1 MTIEELHEYKCMDI
15 KRPLFSGFFIGF
27 DLVVALRLC
36 RRGETYLVLNVGNLL
51 SALVG
56 REVQ

>member
-1 MTIEELHEYKCMDI
+1 MAFLLGMIF
-15 KRPLFSGFFIGF
+15 RG
-27 DLVVALRLC
+27 ALRLC

>member
-1 MTIEELHEYKCMDI
+1 MNTNVWKCLDM